1 MLFTRYLYCKVNEAK
16 QDEIPLLLDSSE
28 IEFLKSFNVPMK
40 PNKDGGA
47 NNFLVSSNLLKHLFC
62 N

>member
-40 PNKDGGA
+40 PNKDGGV
-47 NNFLVSSNLLKHLFC
+47 NNFLVSSNL
-62 N
+62 